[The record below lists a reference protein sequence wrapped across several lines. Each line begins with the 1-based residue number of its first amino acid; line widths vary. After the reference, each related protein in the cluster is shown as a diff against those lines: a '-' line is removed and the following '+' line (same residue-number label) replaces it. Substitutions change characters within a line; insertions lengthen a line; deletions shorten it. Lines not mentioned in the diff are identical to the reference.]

1 MTYWSSVFVNELS
14 LHYRKNSIHTDMS
27 LKQQILDDLKT
38 AMKAKEADKLTVLRS
53 LKAKLLE
60 KEISERKGGE
70 ASLSDE
76 QVVEVLMKAAKQRK
90 ESIDQFEEGG
100 RDDLVEK
107 EKFEL
112 EIIEKYL
119 PEMMDEDEIRE
130 EVKAQIDKMGAT
142 GMSDMGKVMGALMG
156 RLKGKAEGAAISRI
170 VKEELSK

>member
-1 MTYWSSVFVNELS
+1 
-14 LHYRKNSIHTDMS
+14 MS
-27 LKQQILDDLKT
+27 LRDKILDDLKS
-38 AMKAKEADKLTVLRS
+38 AMKSKEADKLNVLRS

-70 ASLSDE
+70 ATLSDD

-90 ESIDQFEEGG
+90 ESIDQFEAGG
-100 RDDLVEK
+100 RDDLADK

-119 PEMMDEDEIRE
+119 PEMMSEE
-130 EVKAQIDKMGAT
+130 EVREAVQEQIDKMGAES
-142 GMSDMGKVMGALMG
+142 MADMGKVMGALMG
-156 RLKGKAEGAAISRI
+156 RLKGKAEGATISKI

>member
-1 MTYWSSVFVNELS
+1 
-14 LHYRKNSIHTDMS
+14 MS
-27 LKQQILDDLKT
+27 LRDTILDDLKS
-38 AMKAKEADKLTVLRS
+38 AMKAKEAGRLNLLRS

-100 RDDLVEK
+100 RHDLAEK

-112 EIIEKYL
+112 EIIEHYL

-130 EVKAQIDKMGAT
+130 VVREQIDKMGAES
-142 GMSDMGKVMGALMG
+142 MADMGKVMGALMG
-156 RLKGKAEGAAISRI
+156 RLKGKAEGATISKI

>member
-1 MTYWSSVFVNELS
+1 
-14 LHYRKNSIHTDMS
+14 MS
-27 LKQQILDDLKT
+27 LKKKILDDLKT
-38 AMKAKEADKLTVLRS
+38 AMKSKDADRLNVLRS

-90 ESIDQFEEGG
+90 ESIDQFEKGG
-100 RDDLVEK
+100 RDDLAKK

-112 EIIEKYL
+112 EIIDEYL
-119 PEMMDEDEIRE
+119 PKMMDEEEIRE
-130 EVKAQIDKMGAT
+130 AVKDQIEKMGAET
-142 GMSDMGKVMGALMG
+142 MADMGKVMGALMG
-156 RLKGKAEGAAISRI
+156 RLKGKAEGATISRI

>member
-1 MTYWSSVFVNELS
+1 
-14 LHYRKNSIHTDMS
+14 MS
-27 LKQQILDDLKT
+27 LKKRILDDLKT
-38 AMKAKEADKLTVLRS
+38 AMKAKEADKLNVLRS

-90 ESIDQFEEGG
+90 ESIEQFEEGG

-112 EIIEKYL
+112 DIIDKYL

-130 EVKAQIDKMGAT
+130 EVKEQIDKMGAT
-142 GMSDMGKVMGALMG
+142 DMSDMGKVMGALMG
-156 RLKGKAEGAAISRI
+156 RLKGKAEGATISKI
-170 VKEELSK
+170 VKQELSK